1 MSSWSR
7 DTIESARMCQIFDR
21 WKENAMTIKTMIKI
35 FGPIVLFS
43 IVLPLVDILTDLR
56 LISRFYFFHS
66 CISWDD
72 IKRLKLNISHS
83 EVGEC
88 WDYMS
93 KFCQLESTVCVT
105 KYKKYAI
112 LLFGERTK
120 NCIKSNLNHI
130 HFSSILAKLYCFIH
144 NMVSNGEEQG
154 PDICT
159 SIAQYI
165 PNLW

>member
-21 WKENAMTIKTMIKI
+21 WKEKAMTIKTMIKM

-43 IVLPLVDILTDLR
+43 IVLPLVDILTDLQQ
-56 LISRFYFFHS
+56 ISRFYFLHS
-66 CISWDD
+66 CFNWHDIQRLDISYRKKWEECLDSDD
-72 IKRLKLNISHS
+72 LST
-83 EVGEC
+83 
-88 WDYMS
+88 
-93 KFCQLESTVCVT
+93 FCQQNPTMCET
-105 KYKKYAI
+105 YKKYAI

-144 NMVSNGEEQG
+144 NMVPNGEEQG
-154 PDICT
+154 PDIFAAITQC
-159 SIAQYI
+159 I